1 MVKSLFPFRNLI
13 LLFSLLFAA
22 ACANIVAPT
31 GGPRDED
38 PPVVLRSTPPNYS
51 THYRGEDVRIFF
63 NEFVELKNLRQ
74 NMLVS
79 PPLEKDPEVRVR
91 GRSIIMS
98 IEDTLASNT
107 TYNFFFGESIVDIT
121 EGNAIP
127 NFQFVVSTGSYV
139 DSLSVAGNV
148 VNALTLEPEEGV
160 FVMMYDR
167 IFDSV
172 PMLKRPVYLSK
183 TDKEGNF
190 FIGNMRDGE
199 YLMFGLKDVNSNYL
213 YDSRDE
219 KIAFLDSLIRPQ
231 FAGHPGR
238 PVPEADTTGIQNDEF
253 SDESLT
259 EEPERTEVL
268 PNDTLPVTDTLQ
280 LPVAKEIP
288 RYKLFLFQEKDTLQR
303 LMSATLTRKG
313 RISFAFRSPTDSV
326 HVKDFRDPLP
336 VDWKINEYNKT
347 RDTLSFWFTDL
358 GRDSLFLEVF
368 DRDRLLDTVKI
379 SLTPRAVRGRGAPAP
394 DEVPVLNVSTPTI
407 SARKQPFYRKFELF
421 TQTPLQQFVVD
432 SVKAF
437 ISDSIPFPVDFEFI
451 DQARRRLVMTP
462 TLDPDSSYRIQLL
475 PGTMTDI
482 FGSTH
487 DTLKYVF
494 RTTTR
499 EDYGYIMVN
508 IQLPVKE
515 PEVLTVADTIN
526 IISGAD
532 LIDEWAEPVSEHE
545 FVSDTISALIEDF
558 PIEEILKTPE
568 EIQYILQLLT
578 EKWEVVAEKVI
589 TESRIYNFEHLPAS
603 TFRLRIVHDRNRN
616 GKWDT
621 GNYLDGVQPEKVSV
635 FPDKVQSRLN
645 WEVEVL
651 WDLSNE

>member
-1 MVKSLFPFRNLI
+1 MKSLSPCRNLI
-13 LLFSLLFAA
+13 LFLTLFLAA

-51 THYRGEDVRIFF
+51 THYKGQDVRIFF
-63 NEFVELKNLRQ
+63 DEFVELKDLRQ

-79 PPLEKDPEVRVR
+79 PPLENDTEVRVR

-139 DSLSVAGNV
+139 DSLSLAGNV

-160 FVMMYDR
+160 FVMMYDK

-213 YDSRDE
+213 YDSADE
-219 KIAFLDSLIRPQ
+219 KIAFLDSLVRPE

-238 PVPEADTTGIQNDEF
+238 PGIEADDPEIQDEEL
-253 SDESLT
+253 SDEVSPEDSDRMETSL
-259 EEPERTEVL
+259 
-268 PNDTLPVTDTLQ
+268 NDTLQVADTLH
-280 LPVAKEIP
+280 LAATNEIT
-288 RYKLFLFQEKDTLQR
+288 RYKMFLFQEKDTVQR
-303 LMSATLTRKG
+303 LMSATLVRKG
-313 RISFAFRSPTDSV
+313 RINFAFRSPVDSV
-326 HVKDFRDPLP
+326 HVREFRDPLP
-336 VDWKINEYNKT
+336 DDWKIREYNKT
-347 RDTLSFWFTDL
+347 RDTLSFWFADL

-368 DRDRLLDTVKI
+368 DRERLLDTIKI
-379 SLTPRAVRGRGAPAP
+379 SLTPRIARGRGAPTE
-394 DEVPVLNVSTPTI
+394 DDVPALNISTPTV
-407 SARKQPFYRKFELF
+407 SARKQPFYRKFELLS
-421 TQTPLQQFVVD
+421 QTPLQHILVD

-437 ISDSIPFPVDFEFI
+437 ISDSIPFPVEFGFI
-451 DQARRRLVMTP
+451 DQANRRLQMTP
-462 TLDPDSSYRIQLL
+462 ELKPDSSYRVKIL
-475 PGTMTDI
+475 PGAITDI
-482 FGSTH
+482 FGAVN
-487 DTLKYVF
+487 DTLNYVF
-494 RTTTR
+494 RTTTS

-508 IQLPVKE
+508 IQLPVEETK
-515 PEVLTVADTIN
+515 TVVATDTVATTADDDIHLITDELVSESEFYMDADTIFALD
-526 IISGAD
+526 SLAAD
-532 LIDEWAEPVSEHE
+532 
-545 FVSDTISALIEDF
+545 T
-558 PIEEILKTPE
+558 LKAPE

-578 EKWEVVAEKVI
+578 EKWEIVAEKII
-589 TESRIYNFEHLPAS
+589 TENRIYNFEHLPAS
-603 TFRLRIVHDRNRN
+603 TFRLRLVHDRNRN

-621 GNYLDGVQPEKVSV
+621 GNYLDGVQPEMVSV
-635 FPDKVQSRLN
+635 YHEKVQSRLN

-651 WDLSNE
+651 WDLNSE

>member
-1 MVKSLFPFRNLI
+1 MRSLFPFRNLI

-63 NEFVELKNLRQ
+63 DEFVELKNLRQ

-79 PPLEKDPEVRVR
+79 PPLENDPEVRVR

-98 IEDTLASNT
+98 IEDTLAPNT

-148 VNALTLEPEEGV
+148 VNALTLEPEAGV
-160 FVMMYDR
+160 FVMMYDK

-199 YLMFGLKDVNSNYL
+199 YLMFGLRDVNSNYL
-213 YDSRDE
+213 YDSADE
-219 KIAFLDSLIRPQ
+219 KIAFLDSLIKPE
-231 FAGHPGR
+231 FAGHLGR
-238 PVPEADTTGIQNDEF
+238 PVVETDDFEIQDEETMDEVSPED
-253 SDESLT
+253 SDRMETAL
-259 EEPERTEVL
+259 
-268 PNDTLPVTDTLQ
+268 NDTLPLADTLH
-280 LPVAKEIP
+280 LTVTKEIP
-288 RYKLFLFQEKDTLQR
+288 RYELFLFQEKDTLQR
-303 LMSATLTRKG
+303 LMSATLARKG
-313 RISFAFRSPTDSV
+313 RINFAFRSPVDSV
-326 HVKDFRDPLP
+326 HVKEYRDPLP
-336 VDWKINEYNKT
+336 DDWKIKEYNKT
-347 RDTLSFWFTDL
+347 RDTLSFWFSDL

-368 DRDRLLDTVKI
+368 DRERLLDTVKI

-394 DEVPVLNVSTPTI
+394 DERPLVNISTPTV
-407 SARKQPFYRKFELF
+407 SARKQAYFRKFELLS
-421 TQTPLQQFVVD
+421 QTPLQYILVD

-437 ISDSIPFPVDFEFI
+437 VSDSIPLTVDFEFI
-451 DQARRRLVMTP
+451 DQANRRLQMKP
-462 TLDPDSSYRIQLL
+462 GLKPDSSYRVKIL
-475 PGTMTDI
+475 PGAITDI
-482 FGSTH
+482 FGASN
-487 DTLKYVF
+487 DTLNYVF

-499 EDYGYIMVN
+499 EDYGYILVN
-508 IQLPVKE
+508 IQLPTARSEAVI
-515 PEVLTVADTIN
+515 LADTVAIDPVNDIQPPHDPVTSEPDLETDYDPVDVYDPLAADT
-526 IISGAD
+526 
-532 LIDEWAEPVSEHE
+532 
-545 FVSDTISALIEDF
+545 
-558 PIEEILKTPE
+558 LKTPE
-568 EIQYILQLLT
+568 EMQFILQLLND
-578 EKWEVVAEKVI
+578 KWDVVAEKII
-589 TESRIYNFEHLPAS
+589 TENKIYNFEHLPAS
-603 TFRLRIVHDRNRN
+603 TFRLRLVHDRNRN

-635 FPDKVQSRLN
+635 YPEKVQSRLN

-651 WDLSNE
+651 WDLSND